1 MRSVSDEKLKA
12 RLSFCQHCLSKTWCT
27 SRLSVLHF
35 MYVTV
40 VFILQVMDVR
50 SLSHDSDSEEA
61 EEEEEDKG
69 EEGEGTDVVV
79 SEKET
84 ALLMAN
90 AVT

>member
-1 MRSVSDEKLKA
+1 
-12 RLSFCQHCLSKTWCT
+12 
-27 SRLSVLHF
+27 

>member
-1 MRSVSDEKLKA
+1 M
-12 RLSFCQHCLSKTWCT
+12 CQ
-27 SRLSVLHF
+27 
-35 MYVTV
+35 V

-50 SLSHDSDSEEA
+50 SPSHDGDSDEEEEEEEEEA
-61 EEEEEDKG
+61 EEEG
-69 EEGEGTDVVV
+69 EGEGMEVVV

>member
-1 MRSVSDEKLKA
+1 M
-12 RLSFCQHCLSKTWCT
+12 CQ
-27 SRLSVLHF
+27 
-35 MYVTV
+35 V

-50 SLSHDSDSEEA
+50 SPSHDGDSD
-61 EEEEEDKG
+61 EEEEE
-69 EEGEGTDVVV
+69 EEEAEGEGEGMEVVV

>member
-1 MRSVSDEKLKA
+1 M
-12 RLSFCQHCLSKTWCT
+12 CQ
-27 SRLSVLHF
+27 
-35 MYVTV
+35 V

-50 SLSHDSDSEEA
+50 SPSHDGDSEEEEEEEA
-61 EEEEEDKG
+61 EEEG
-69 EEGEGTDVVV
+69 EGEGMEVVV

>member
-1 MRSVSDEKLKA
+1 M
-12 RLSFCQHCLSKTWCT
+12 CQ
-27 SRLSVLHF
+27 
-35 MYVTV
+35 V

-50 SLSHDSDSEEA
+50 SPSHDGDSD
-61 EEEEEDKG
+61 EEEEE
-69 EEGEGTDVVV
+69 EEEEAEGEGEGMEVVV